1 MRIFLKTYGCSR
13 RFAIANL
20 YAGATVFR
28 FSKKY
33 GVLRM
38 RIFLKT
44 YGCQMNGADSEV
56 MERLLEREGVA
67 PINRSV
73 LYEGADVIILKKNN

>member
-1 MRIFLKTYGCSR
+1 M
-13 RFAIANL
+13 
-20 YAGATVFR
+20 
-28 FSKKY
+28 KY
-33 GVLRM
+33 FV
-38 RIFLKT
+38 KT

-67 PINRSV
+67 PIHRSV